1 MATSLT
7 ACSNLNSNKQRIKI
21 VRVSIPDELL
31 RPCPKPAFRGDSAS
45 DIAVYAVKVT
55 DQLKICNQRIN
66 QIKSFVRQNDYE
78 SPLKDGHSGEQG
90 GGRETESIG
99 VGVDG

>member
-1 MATSLT
+1 M
-7 ACSNLNSNKQRIKI
+7 
-21 VRVSIPDELL
+21 
-31 RPCPKPAFRGDSAS
+31 
-45 DIAVYAVKVT
+45 T